1 MSGRNEGFRPFR
13 EAFFQ
18 RKWKQSESLV
28 PHVVPNEEFLH
39 AKTNSKDIYVDYGAT
54 EDIQKM
60 HAV

>member
-1 MSGRNEGFRPFR
+1 M
-13 EAFFQ
+13 
-18 RKWKQSESLV
+18 

-60 HAV
+60 HAVYGSMDGELTALN